1 MCILCVETI
10 QVLLI
15 PELTIFPVRCIF
27 IKIQGTENYVIQ
39 RLHSKRIYHN
49 STQCDYVQLYRWLV

>member
-49 STQCDYVQLYRWLV
+49 STQCDYVT